1 MSKLQI
7 QKRVGLN
14 PNYKPDFHAWQYHEE
29 DHVAEQFKAM
39 FGGYWKQVS
48 FIVQC
53 CICGGIAGSILGYW
67 WMR

>member
-1 MSKLQI
+1 MKPST
-7 QKRVGLN
+7 QKKWGQPLD
-14 PNYKPDFHAWQYHEE
+14 YKPDFYAWQDHEE

-48 FIVQC
+48 FIVQA

-67 WMR
+67 WMG

>member
-1 MSKLQI
+1 MSKYDRNAQSW
-7 QKRVGLN
+7 VNN
-14 PNYKPDFHAWQYHEE
+14 PTAWQDHEE
-29 DHVAEQFKAM
+29 DHVAEQFKSM

-67 WMR
+67 WVG